1 MPEVAKRM
9 RLIDDNRQMISVYLG
24 RILQNEKGEKID
36 GRVLWQEYKGLIEKC
51 KLEYAEK
58 KIKLHDIRSQM
69 NGFIYQFS
77 NQIKL
82 QEDEQIGD
90 IFFIENG
97 ERYFDENGVLMK
109 ELFEDNT
116 DLFI

>member
-1 MPEVAKRM
+1 
-9 RLIDDNRQMISVYLG
+9 
-24 RILQNEKGEKID
+24 
-36 GRVLWQEYKGLIEKC
+36 
-51 KLEYAEK
+51 
-58 KIKLHDIRSQM
+58 M

-77 NQIKL
+77 NLIKL